1 MQLKDII
8 NQPCG
13 IKFVI
18 DNLDLHSG
26 YTRRMLLESE
36 LMTDGAAIERQ
47 YSVIKRFFDVITD
60 NENKLSINTLQ
71 HKLCNLKEIKSTI
84 NNLRNHIVLNDIE
97 LFEIKH
103 LALLSYDVQQIIK
116 QLHLEQ
122 CTDVP
127 DLSEV
132 VNILDPDG
140 MRIATFYI
148 YDSYSERLS
157 ELRRMMKVKDD
168 FDEALFNEATAIE
181 DEIRTRLSYSL
192 SVYADEIFLAQKS
205 LALIDLNIAK
215 VFQMIKFGFCFP
227 QLATDDET
235 SYIGLFNPEVK
246 EIVGEDYQ
254 NVNIRFGKRPTIIMG
269 TNMGGKT
276 VVIKTIALCQYLFQL
291 GFGIPAQS
299 AKIMLQN
306 AVFLCTTDEQSIY
319 KGLSSFAA
327 EMKNINEI
335 VKASRTEKDFL
346 ALVDEPARTTNPTE
360 GTALV
365 SALVKILQDRKMSL
379 VIVTHYNINT
389 YDNRCLRVKGFED
402 GKMNYELVEVMNG
415 EVPHE
420 ALNIAESLGVD
431 EEWLA
436 ESRKS
441 LSRQTIN

>member
-26 YTRRMLLESE
+26 YTRLMLLESE
-36 LMTDGAAIERQ
+36 LINDGAAIERQ

-60 NENKLSINTLQ
+60 DENKLSINTLQ

-103 LALLSYDVQQIIK
+103 LALLSYDIQQIIK

-420 ALNIAESLGVD
+420 ALNIAEGLGVD

>member
-1 MQLKDII
+1 
-8 NQPCG
+8 
-13 IKFVI
+13 
-18 DNLDLHSG
+18 
-26 YTRRMLLESE
+26 
-36 LMTDGAAIERQ
+36 
-47 YSVIKRFFDVITD
+47 
-60 NENKLSINTLQ
+60 
-71 HKLCNLKEIKSTI
+71 
-84 NNLRNHIVLNDIE
+84 
-97 LFEIKH
+97 
-103 LALLSYDVQQIIK
+103 
-116 QLHLEQ
+116 
-122 CTDVP
+122 
-127 DLSEV
+127 
-132 VNILDPDG
+132 
-140 MRIATFYI
+140 
-148 YDSYSERLS
+148 
-157 ELRRMMKVKDD
+157 
-168 FDEALFNEATAIE
+168 
-181 DEIRTRLSYSL
+181 
-192 SVYADEIFLAQKS
+192 
-205 LALIDLNIAK
+205 
-215 VFQMIKFGFCFP
+215 
-227 QLATDDET
+227 
-235 SYIGLFNPEVK
+235 
-246 EIVGEDYQ
+246 
-254 NVNIRFGKRPTIIMG
+254 MG